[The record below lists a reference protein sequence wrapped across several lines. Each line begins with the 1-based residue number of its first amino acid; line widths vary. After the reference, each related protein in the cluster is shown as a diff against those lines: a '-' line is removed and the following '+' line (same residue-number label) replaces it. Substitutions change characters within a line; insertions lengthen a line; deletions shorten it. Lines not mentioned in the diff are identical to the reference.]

1 MGRAVTGGW
10 ITSGLTLISVKC
22 WYSTASVAMGMG
34 SPPHRRGIHQ
44 PTTTDAGAVTRYECT
59 RSNVSKLCGAAQ
71 LNSTLAG
78 VLRSDLDCLASA

>member
-1 MGRAVTGGW
+1 IGGEYV
-10 ITSGLTLISVKC
+10 GGQGEGVERL
-22 WYSTASVAMGMG
+22 G

>member
-1 MGRAVTGGW
+1 MLVLWGLRMGAHPRIGGEYRSAN
-10 ITSGLTLISVKC
+10 IDCTPED
-22 WYSTASVAMGMG
+22 G

>member
-1 MGRAVTGGW
+1 MVISPATSTRAHPRIGGEYMFGALLVIGRA
-10 ITSGLTLISVKC
+10 
-22 WYSTASVAMGMG
+22 G

>member
-1 MGRAVTGGW
+1 MLVLWGLRMGAHPRIGGEYLLVAVLLALW
-10 ITSGLTLISVKC
+10 L
-22 WYSTASVAMGMG
+22 G

>member
-1 MGRAVTGGW
+1 MSRAHPRIGGEYNRNTFDSANS
-10 ITSGLTLISVKC
+10 I
-22 WYSTASVAMGMG
+22 G